1 MISSQ
6 VHKNALGKDRKNML
20 YQKILSGEAPYFVAT
35 GALCSF
41 PEHRH
46 ADIELHYCIRGAVRI
61 MIDKSIY
68 QLRAGEI
75 ALISPMSSHAI
86 PDDCIEERSVIT
98 VMVGA
103 TFLKRHFA
111 FFSNATLSS
120 PIIDISTNGI
130 SGQKIKAL
138 FEELDILYR
147 SEYSPNDLLVTG
159 ILYQMCAYLQELLSE
174 QDALQ
179 NPKSRQMSKVENI
192 EKALELIYYRY
203 AEPIRIED
211 AAAATGYGKSN
222 FCKIFKATFGSSFHQ
237 ALNQQRIQSACILL
251 KETNMSVSEI
261 AQEVGLP
268 ECKSFCRIF
277 KKIISSTPGQYRKQN
292 TEKRG

>member
-1 MISSQ
+1 
-6 VHKNALGKDRKNML
+6 ML
-20 YQKILSGEAPYFVAT
+20 YQKILSEEAPYFVSI
-35 GALCSF
+35 GAFESF

-46 ADIELHYCIRGAVRI
+46 ADIELHYCIRGAVKI
-61 MIDKSIY
+61 MIDKSIH
-68 QLRAGEI
+68 QMHAGEI

-86 PDDCIEERSVIT
+86 PDDYAEERAVIT

-103 TFLKRHFA
+103 AFLKRHFA
-111 FFSNATLSS
+111 FFSNVTPPS
-120 PIIDISTNGI
+120 PIIDISTDSKNEQRI
-130 SGQKIKAL
+130 RAL
-138 FEELDILYR
+138 LEELAALHR
-147 SEYSPNDLLVTG
+147 AESTPNDLLITG
-159 ILYQMCAYLQELLSE
+159 ILYQICAYLQELLSE

-179 NPKSRQMSKVENI
+179 NPTNRQMSKVENI

-211 AAAATGYGKSN
+211 AAAVTGYGKSN

-237 ALNQQRIQSACILL
+237 ALNQQRIQSSCILL
-251 KETNMSVSEI
+251 EETNMSVAEI

-277 KKIISSTPGQYRKQN
+277 KKAMGTTPGQYRKQN
-292 TEKRG
+292 AEKRG